1 MLGSADATEET
12 TAPACSARIRL
23 WKTLAALLLVPVS
36 LIALVGCSPSDSPL
50 DGTRWKLDV
59 WTLSYVSPREF
70 PLTVEFG
77 DGQILGSS
85 GVNTYS
91 GPYKLGPG
99 AAFSAGPFAVTRM
112 VGSEQA
118 MRTEAAYLTL
128 LSQAKSFKMTDAK
141 LTLYDEF
148 GSESLNF
155 EVASK

>member
-23 WKTLAALLLVPVS
+23 WKTLAALLLIPVS

-50 DGTRWKLDV
+50 DGTRWGLDV
-59 WTLSYVSPREF
+59 WTLSYVSPRDFPITAEF
-70 PLTVEFG
+70 A
-77 DGQILGSS
+77 DGRISGSS

-91 GPYKLGPG
+91 GPYRLGPG
-99 AAFSAGPFAVTRM
+99 TAFSAGPFAATQM

-128 LSQAKSFKMTDAK
+128 LRQAKSFKMTHAK

-155 EVASK
+155 EAASE